1 MTAPKENPAAQAGA
15 NRVGGGF
22 QRDAG
27 RHRISAPPLDLQH
40 FDQFV
45 RALLG
50 EPNKGMSSKNAW
62 RYGGKGGLSV
72 DLSRKVWFDHKSG
85 QSGGVLDLVIY
96 LGHSTNRG
104 GAAQWLR
111 DQGFLAS
118 EGPVGRQIAAIQERL
133 SNDQA
138 TALREEATRRKFRR
152 GAARAIWQSGR
163 PICGTVAETY
173 LRSRAIPPQLFAD
186 CGDLRFVSACPLTPY
201 GRASQTLP
209 ALVARVVNNLN
220 RAVGVHVTY
229 LAADGAGKAA
239 IETPR
244 KLVGADFNGACVRL
258 GVGPHV
264 IVAEGIESALSAGDA
279 LELPPVAALSAGGV
293 KSWRSYEGVQ
303 QVTFA
308 PDQDASGVG
317 MKSARYAAERLFM
330 EGVAVVGFAIPPGG
344 HNDWNDA
351 ARAGLIDDAGNEE

>member
-1 MTAPKENPAAQAGA
+1 MTRKENPAAQAGA

-27 RHRISAPPLDLQH
+27 RHRNSAPPLDLQH

-72 DLSRKVWFDHKSG
+72 DLSRGVWFDHKSG
-85 QSGGVLDLVIY
+85 DGGGALDLVIY
-96 LGHSTNRG
+96 LGHSTTRG

-118 EGPVGRQIAAIQERL
+118 EGHHDGHLVAVQERV

-138 TALREEATRRKFRR
+138 TDLKEVRRRR
-152 GAARAIWQSGR
+152 GFARGIWQSGR
-163 PICGTVAETY
+163 PIVGTIAATY
-173 LRSRAIPPQLFAD
+173 LRARAIPPRLFAD
-186 CGDLRFVSACPLTPY
+186 CADLRFVPACPLNPY
-201 GRASQTLP
+201 SRASQTLP

-229 LAADGAGKAA
+229 LAADGTGKAS
-239 IETPR
+239 IEPPR
-244 KLVGADFNGACVRL
+244 KWVGAGFAGSCVRL

-264 IVAEGIESALSAGDA
+264 IVAEGIESAFSAGDA
-279 LELPPVAALSAGGV
+279 LDLSPVAALSAAGV
-293 KSWRSYEGVQ
+293 KSWCPYEGVK

-317 MKSARYAAERLFM
+317 MKRARHAAERLFM

-351 ARAGLIDDAGNEE
+351 ARAGLIDKSGNEQ

>member
-1 MTAPKENPAAQAGA
+1 MTQKENPVAQAGA

-27 RHRISAPPLDLQH
+27 RHRSSAPPLDLQH
-40 FDQFV
+40 FDQIV
-45 RALLG
+45 LGLLG
-50 EPNKGMSSKNAW
+50 EPNRARSNKSFW
-62 RYGGKGGLSV
+62 RYGGSAGLTV
-72 DLSRKVWFDHKSG
+72 NLQRKVWYDHKEKV
-85 QSGGVLDLVIY
+85 GGGLFGLVIY
-96 LGHSTNRG
+96 LGHATTNK

-111 DQGFLAS
+111 DKGFLAS
-118 EGPVGRQIAAIQERL
+118 DGPIERQMAAIHRQFGRDE
-133 SNDQA
+133 A
-138 TALREEATRRKFRR
+138 TALREDAIRRKFRR
-152 GAARAIWQSGR
+152 GVARALWQNGR
-163 PICGTVAETY
+163 RIIGTIAETY
-173 LRSRAIPPQLFAD
+173 LRARAIPPRLFEN
-186 CGDLRFVSACPLTPY
+186 CEDLRFVSACPLTPY

-244 KLVGADFNGACVRL
+244 KLVGAEFNGACVRL

-279 LELPPVAALSAGGV
+279 LNLSPVAALSAGGV
-293 KSWRSYEGVQ
+293 KSWRSYEGVH

-317 MKSARYAAERLFM
+317 MKSARDAAERLFM

-351 ARAGLIDDAGNEE
+351 ARAGLIDDTGNEE